1 MTYLFL
7 MYTTFLPVPCF
18 ISNPFSTNKFR
29 SVTVCFTLLPVRR
42 AHYCKYSS
50 NKRNAVS
57 QKEAVWK
64 IRIWTL
70 IADSALTVSSNPVLY
85 KTTYSHGNSSLE
97 VSLKRHEVLESGHS
111 ILQQTATNTGK
122 EVAMVQ
128 KFFLL
133 NSPFRNEKAVKG
145 LLITYLTNISFFS
158 KKVVIRTHL
167 YVFLRGIP
175 LKKT

>member
-50 NKRNAVS
+50 SKRNAVS

-85 KTTYSHGNSSLE
+85 KTTYSH
-97 VSLKRHEVLESGHS
+97 
-111 ILQQTATNTGK
+111 
-122 EVAMVQ
+122 
-128 KFFLL
+128 